1 MSAGAWF
8 AILILLASCGL
19 ALFVATTRHRVR
31 HRQGKA
37 LAMLGTGALLAWFAW
52 WGDARIR
59 HETLFE
65 IVTQGSLGATIGA
78 PAPEHR
84 VEFDVLHAGVEH
96 RLIVY
101 PEYPPPTTQRPS
113 FLAEVA
119 VRLLD
124 SDGATLVDGTGKHE
138 PRPGKRYWADEVY
151 PFVPTRT
158 GRHTLLL
165 RPLTVGIPAL
175 HVRIVDPSGV
185 PDGKRA
191 EGY

>member
-1 MSAGAWF
+1 MNAGAWF

-19 ALFVATTRHRVR
+19 AWFVATTRQRVR

-37 LAMLGTGALLAWFAW
+37 LAMLGAGALLAWFAW

-59 HETLFE
+59 RETLFE
-65 IVTQGSLGATIGA
+65 VVTQGSLDAAVGA

-84 VEFDVLHAGVEH
+84 VEFTVLHPGIEH

-124 SDGATLVDGTGKHE
+124 SAGTTLVDGSGKHE
-138 PRPGKRYWADEVY
+138 PRAGKRYWDDAVY

-165 RPLTVGIPAL
+165 RPLTVGIPAV

-185 PDGKRA
+185 PDGRRA
-191 EGY
+191 AGY

>member
-1 MSAGAWF
+1 MSSGAWF

-19 ALFVATTRHRVR
+19 ALVVATTRHRVR

-37 LAMLGTGALLAWFAW
+37 LALLGAGALLAWFAW

-59 HETLFE
+59 RETLFE
-65 IVTQGSLGATIGA
+65 VVTQGSLGAAVGA

-84 VEFDVLHAGVEH
+84 VEFTVLHPGVEH

-113 FLAEVA
+113 FVAEVA
-119 VRLLD
+119 VRLLA
-124 SDGATLVDGTGKHE
+124 GDGTPLVEGTHQHE
-138 PRPGKRYWADEVY
+138 PRPGKRYWDDASY

-165 RPLTVGIPAL
+165 RPLTAGIPAL

-185 PDGKRA
+185 PDGRRA
-191 EGY
+191 AGY